1 MTEAQSPSGT
11 GACYRALLSLLGS
24 DKVHHPGSDGHTSCV
39 SSYWAQQ
46 QQQAEQPACVVTPRS
61 AEDVS
66 AAVRCLVSTAEA
78 LKDDPAEVAACRF
91 AIRSGG
97 HLPVT
102 GAASQAGGVVL
113 DLRLLNAIEV
123 SPDRRTARIGAGA
136 TWGEVYAK
144 LDPLGLSVA
153 GGRAAQVG
161 VGGLTTGG
169 GYSFMSPRYGWTCD
183 TASSFQ
189 VVLADGSIVE
199 ANADENSDLWWALRG
214 GGNNFGVV
222 TAITMETFEQGKIWG
237 GNVYH
242 LLSTIDDQL
251 KAFVD
256 FNSADGYDENASLI
270 TSFGYATGQGAAI
283 ANCIEYIKAEEN
295 PAVFAPLMKIPSLF
309 SNVRLDSVSN
319 ICLGQGALSKQNMR
333 QLFATVTHASTLPML
348 QSTYTH
354 WNKSLPAV
362 ENVPGMV
369 WSISLEPLPPAIYQ
383 RAARAAPASGGKNCM
398 GLDAANDNDGQR
410 SKKDALVITLLSAT
424 WADAADDEKVERAA
438 REMMDG
444 IERDAKALGA
454 WHPFVYLNYAA
465 PWQDP
470 IASYGEEALGR
481 LLEVRKRVDPK
492 GVFTRLVPGG
502 FKIPG
507 AVEGQ

>member
-1 MTEAQSPSGT
+1 
-11 GACYRALLSLLGS
+11 LLSLLGS
-24 DKVHHPGSDGHTSCV
+24 DKVHHPGSEGHTSCV

-46 QQQAEQPACVVTPRS
+46 QQQAEPPACVVTPRS

-66 AAVRCLVSTAEA
+66 TAVRCIVSTAESVQ
-78 LKDDPAEVAACRF
+78 DDPAEAAACRF

-113 DLRLLNAIEV
+113 DLRLLNAVEV
-123 SPDRRTARIGAGA
+123 SPDKGTARIGAGA

-183 TASSFQ
+183 TVASFQ
-189 VVLADGSIVE
+189 VVLADGAIVE
-199 ANADENSDLWWALRG
+199 ANASENADLWWALRG

-222 TAITMETFEQGKIWG
+222 TAVAMETFEVAKIWG
-237 GNVYH
+237 GNVFYP
-242 LLSTIDDQL
+242 LSTIDDQL

-270 TSFGYATGQGAAI
+270 TNFGYAAGQGAAI
-283 ANCIEYIKAEEN
+283 ANNIEYIKAEEN
-295 PAVFAPLMKIPSLF
+295 PAVFAPMMKIPSLF
-309 SNVRLDSVSN
+309 SNMRLDSVAN
-319 ICLGQGALSKQNMR
+319 ICLGQGALSKQDMR
-333 QLFATVTHASTLPML
+333 QLFVTVTHASTVPML
-348 QSTYTH
+348 RATYSH
-354 WNKSLPAV
+354 WTNSLPAI
-362 ENVPGMV
+362 ENVAGMI
-369 WSISLEPLPPAIYQ
+369 WSISLEPLPPAIYL
-383 RAARAAPASGGKNCM
+383 RAARSAPPNGEWGKNCM
-398 GLDAANDNDGQR
+398 GLDAENNNNNNNNKTS
-410 SKKDALVITLLSAT
+410 SKALVITLLSAT
-424 WADAADDEKVERAA
+424 WADAADDEKVEKAA

-444 IERDAKALGA
+444 IERDAKAQGA

-470 IASYGEEALGR
+470 IASYGEDAVRR
-481 LLEVRKRVDPK
+481 LQEVRKRVDPK
-492 GVFTRLVPGG
+492 GVFTKLAPGG
-502 FKIPG
+502 FKIRG
-507 AVEGQ
+507 

>member
-1 MTEAQSPSGT
+1 MPNSPNVCCRT
-11 GACYRALLSLLGS
+11 LQKLLGIRT
-24 DKVHHPGSDGHTSCV
+24 VHQPGSEGHTSCV

-66 AAVRCLVSTAEA
+66 TAVRCILDC
-78 LKDDPAEVAACRF
+78 LGLCWDDPVEAATCRF

-123 SPDRRTARIGAGA
+123 SSDKRTVRIGAGA
-136 TWGEVYAK
+136 TWGDVYAK

-153 GGRAAQVG
+153 GGRAPQVG

-183 TASSFQ
+183 TVASFQ
-189 VVLADGSIVE
+189 VVLANGSIVE
-199 ANADENSDLWWALRG
+199 ANADENADLWWALRG

-222 TAITMETFEQGKIWG
+222 TAVTMETFEQGEMWG
-237 GNVYH
+237 GNVYYP
-242 LLSTIDDQL
+242 LSTIDDQL
-251 KAFVD
+251 KAFAN
-256 FNSADGYDENASLI
+256 FSSADGYDENASLI
-270 TSFGYATGQGAAI
+270 TTFGYAAGQGSAI
-283 ANCIEYIKAEEN
+283 ANNIEYIKAEEN
-295 PAVFAPLMKIPSLF
+295 PAVFAPFMKIPSF
-309 SNVRLDSVSN
+309 FNNMRLDSVPN
-319 ICLGQGALSKQNMR
+319 ICHGQGALSKQNMR

-354 WNKSLPAV
+354 WSNSLPAV
-362 ENVPGMV
+362 ENVPGMI
-369 WSISLEPLPPAIYQ
+369 WSVSLEPLPPAMYL
-383 RAARAAPASGGKNCM
+383 RAARSAPPGGWGKNCM
-398 GLDAANDNDGQR
+398 GLDAANNNHNSINKTTD
-410 SKKDALVITLLSAT
+410 KALVIALLTAT
-424 WADAADDEKVERAA
+424 WADAADDEKVEKAA
-438 REMMDG
+438 RELMDG
-444 IERDAKALGA
+444 IERDAKAQGA

-470 IASYGEEALGR
+470 IASYGEEAVRR
-481 LLEVRKRVDPK
+481 LKEVRKRVDPK
-492 GVFTRLVPGG
+492 GVFTKLVPGG

-507 AVEGQ
+507 TMEQE